1 MVCRGADDLHVCL
14 VRTCC
19 VYVKSVNNVPVV
31 YPAGCM
37 PVRSESRRSIAEA
50 VLVVRAL
57 YDLLETGSAAS
68 TLSNDTIP
76 NDKEGKADFCAYMKF
91 LYP

>member
-1 MVCRGADDLHVCL
+1 MVCRGADDLPVCL
-14 VRTCC
+14 VTTYCC

-37 PVRSESRRSIAEA
+37 PVGSESRRSVAEA

-57 YDLLETGSAAS
+57 YDPLETGSAAS
-68 TLSNDTIP
+68 TLSNDTMP
-76 NDKEGKADFCAYMKF
+76 ND
-91 LYP
+91 